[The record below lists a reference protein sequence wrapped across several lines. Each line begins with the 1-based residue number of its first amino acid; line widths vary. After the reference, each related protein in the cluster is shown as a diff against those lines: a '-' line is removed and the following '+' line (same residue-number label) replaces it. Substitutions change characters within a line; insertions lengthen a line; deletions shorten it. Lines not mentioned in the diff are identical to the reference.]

1 MSWEEYVKQAK
12 ISEEKFAKNLTNP
25 VWANNY
31 QNMKEH
37 WDVKG
42 IFKQK
47 LYKFD
52 VKGMKKKNRWDNN
65 FQDDIAWV
73 EGTNVRGEPGWVKGK
88 ADYIVFERNK
98 YWLIVD
104 RQELF
109 DHVVNKLQEKGYQ
122 KGKGIY
128 QVYQR
133 EGRLDKITMV
143 PYEDIEKLT
152 NIEKVNKNDT
162 ETNI

>member
-42 IFKQK
+42 IFKHK
-47 LYKFD
+47 VYKFD

-73 EGTNVRGEPGWVKGK
+73 EGTNVIQCRR
-88 ADYIVFERNK
+88 Y
-98 YWLIVD
+98 Y
-104 RQELF
+104 
-109 DHVVNKLQEKGYQ
+109 
-122 KGKGIY
+122 
-128 QVYQR
+128 
-133 EGRLDKITMV
+133 DK
-143 PYEDIEKLT
+143 
-152 NIEKVNKNDT
+152 
-162 ETNI
+162 